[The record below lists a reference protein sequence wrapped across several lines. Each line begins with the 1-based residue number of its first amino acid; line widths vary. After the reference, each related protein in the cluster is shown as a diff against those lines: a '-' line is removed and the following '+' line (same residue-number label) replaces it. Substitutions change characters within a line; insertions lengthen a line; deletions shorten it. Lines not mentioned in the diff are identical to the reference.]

1 MKPLCIKQCN
11 IPYVEARMN
20 SKAAQL
26 RENGTEIVRLFARFA
41 LGASFLS
48 AVADRFGL
56 WGPYGAKNV
65 SWGNFAHFVEY
76 TGAVTSLFPSSS
88 TVLFA
93 WAATV
98 AETLFGMLLIAGF
111 KIRMASVLSGLL
123 LLSFAIGMVTGLG
136 IKTPFDY
143 SVFSA
148 AAAAF
153 LLAFWVLDRFTLANL
168 LNRSRNVA
176 EGPITTNTNF
186 NIVNG
191 PRNRRGPCTH
201 PFRGSEHDRRASRT
215 GGAFSTGNL
224 SPEADP
230 RWLSAGD
237 VIDCRNSLDRLAY
250 LRDEVVHKG
259 IVFAGLGGPSGN
271 RLPRVLP
278 DRMLDWLRMRIFGF
292 WGLNVSKHMPRPRLL
307 ERLRLSD
314 RLQHGWL
321 YEGIAFAREGHACP
335 V

>member
-1 MKPLCIKQCN
+1 MIRRDRQRANL
-11 IPYVEARMN
+11 MN
-20 SKAAQL
+20 SKDTTVILLEQARPLVTKDTDDMVHDNIVERYLAQL

-76 TGAVTSLFPSSS
+76 TGAVTSLFPSSL
-88 TVLFA
+88 TVSFA

-98 AETLFGMLLIAGF
+98 AETLFGILLIAGF

-153 LLAFWVLDRFTLANL
+153 LLAFWEPDRFTLDKL
-168 LNRSRNVA
+168 LNRLRN
-176 EGPITTNTNF
+176 
-186 NIVNG
+186 
-191 PRNRRGPCTH
+191 
-201 PFRGSEHDRRASRT
+201 
-215 GGAFSTGNL
+215 
-224 SPEADP
+224 
-230 RWLSAGD
+230 
-237 VIDCRNSLDRLAY
+237 
-250 LRDEVVHKG
+250 
-259 IVFAGLGGPSGN
+259 
-271 RLPRVLP
+271 
-278 DRMLDWLRMRIFGF
+278 
-292 WGLNVSKHMPRPRLL
+292 
-307 ERLRLSD
+307 
-314 RLQHGWL
+314 
-321 YEGIAFAREGHACP
+321 
-335 V
+335 